1 MRIIDA
7 QQITADEIRTLL
19 KKPAFDEVVLGEGA
33 QKKIEATFGKKMT
46 AEEVVEEIVTAIR
59 REGNE
64 AVFRYTKLIDGAE
77 LTADTMEVSDAEFEA
92 AMAKADPLVVASI
105 KKAIANVRSFHEEQ
119 LPKSWITYRE
129 KGAMLGQNV
138 LPIERVGIYVPGGTA
153 SYPSSVIMNAVPA
166 KVAGVS
172 EIVMTVPPA
181 RDGSVNEY
189 VLVAARLAG
198 VTRVFKLGGA
208 QAVGALAFG
217 TETVPKVDKITGPG
231 NIFVTLAKKAV
242 YGHTDIDM
250 LAGPSE
256 ILILADETA
265 DPVYVA
271 ADMLSQAEHDV
282 LASSMVIT
290 TCAELIPQI
299 EAEVERQL
307 SELARQDI
315 ARASLDKNG
324 MIVLASSREEAAELA
339 NICAPEHLE
348 VLMQDPF
355 MMLPLLKNAG
365 AIFLGAYSSE
375 PLGDYLAGTNH
386 VLPTGGT
393 ARFYSALNVETFMK
407 KTSII
412 AYTQEALADVSDD
425 IIRLAEAEGLGAHA
439 NAIRVRGRR

>member
-290 TCAELIPQI
+290 TCADLIPQI

>member
-1 MRIIDA
+1 MRSIDA

-64 AVFRYTKLIDGAE
+64 AVFRYTKMIDGAD
-77 LTADTMEVSDAEFEA
+77 LTADTMEVSEAEFEA

-105 KKAIANVRSFHEEQ
+105 EKAIANVRSFHEEQ

-129 KGAMLGQNV
+129 KGAVLGQNV

-290 TCAELIPQI
+290 TCADLIPKI

-307 SELARQDI
+307 GELPRQEI

-324 MIVLASSREEAAELA
+324 MIVLASSREEAAQLA

-355 MMLPLLKNAG
+355 MMLSLLKNAG

-412 AYTQEALADVSDD
+412 AYTQEALADVCDD

>member
-1 MRIIDA
+1 MRSIDA

-64 AVFRYTKLIDGAE
+64 AVFRYTKMIDGAD
-77 LTADTMEVSDAEFEA
+77 LTADTMEVSEAEFEA

-105 KKAIANVRSFHEEQ
+105 EKAIANVRSFHEEQ

-129 KGAMLGQNV
+129 KGAVLGQNV

-290 TCAELIPQI
+290 TCADLVPKI

-307 SELARQDI
+307 GELPRQEI

-324 MIVLASSREEAAELA
+324 MIVLASSREEAAQLA

-412 AYTQEALADVSDD
+412 AYTQEALADVCDD

>member
-1 MRIIDA
+1 MKIVEASSITRDEMR
-7 QQITADEIRTLL
+7 RLL
-19 KKPAFDEVVLGEGA
+19 EKPAFDEVVLGEGA
-33 QKKIEATFGKKMT
+33 QAKVEAMFGRRLT
-46 AEEVVEEIVTAIR
+46 AEEVVNEIITAIR
-59 REGNE
+59 KEGNE

-77 LTADTMEVSDAEFEA
+77 LTPESMEVSEAEYEA
-92 AMAKADPLVVASI
+92 AFAKADPLVVQSI
-105 KKAIANVRSFHEEQ
+105 EKAIANVRSFHEEQ

-129 KGAMLGQNV
+129 KGAMLGQNC

-153 SYPSSVIMNAVPA
+153 SYPSSVVMNAVPA

-172 EIVMTVPPA
+172 EIVMVVPPA

-208 QAVGALAFG
+208 QAIGALAFG

-242 YGHTDIDM
+242 YGHCDIDM

-265 DPVYVA
+265 DPAYVA

-282 LASSMVIT
+282 LASSIVIT
-290 TCAELIPQI
+290 TSKELVPQI
-299 EAEVERQL
+299 EAELERQL
-307 SELARQDI
+307 AMLPRQEI
-315 ARASLDKNG
+315 ARASLEKNG
-324 MIVLASSREEAAELA
+324 MIVIADGKEEAAQLA
-339 NICAPEHLE
+339 NISAPEHLE
-348 VLMQDPF
+348 VLMKDPF

-412 AYTQEALADVSDD
+412 AYTKEALADVSAD
-425 IIRLAEAEGLGAHA
+425 IIRLAEAEGLKAHA
-439 NAIRVRGRR
+439 NAIRVRGER

>member
-290 TCAELIPQI
+290 TCADLIPKI

-307 SELARQDI
+307 GELPRQEI

-324 MIVLASSREEAAELA
+324 MIVLAASREEAAELA

-412 AYTQEALADVSDD
+412 AYTQEALDGVSDD
-425 IIRLAEAEGLGAHA
+425 IIRLAEAEGLTAHA

>member
-1 MRIIDA
+1 MRVIDA
-7 QQITADEIRTLL
+7 QTLNAEEIRALL

-33 QKKIEATFGKKMT
+33 QKKIEATFGRKLS

-59 REGNE
+59 KEGNE

-77 LTADTMEVSDAEFEA
+77 LTAESMEVSEAEFDE

-105 KKAIANVRSFHEEQ
+105 RKAIANVRSFHEEQ

-290 TCAELIPQI
+290 TCSDLIPKI
-299 EAEVERQL
+299 EEEVEVQL
-307 SELARQDI
+307 SKLPRQDI
-315 ARASLDKNG
+315 ARASLEKNG
-324 MIVLASSREEAAELA
+324 MIVLASSREEAAEFA

-355 MMLPLLKNAG
+355 MMLPMLKNAG

-412 AYTQEALADVSDD
+412 AYTQEALAGVSDD
-425 IIRLAEAEGLGAHA
+425 IIRLAEAEGLKAHA
-439 NAIRVRGRR
+439 NAIRVRGKR

>member
-59 REGNE
+59 HQGNE
-64 AVFRYTKLIDGAE
+64 AVFRYTKLIDGAD
-77 LTADTMEVSDAEFEA
+77 LTVDTMEVSDAEFEA

-242 YGHTDIDM
+242 YGYTDIDM

-271 ADMLSQAEHDV
+271 ADMLSQAEHEV

-290 TCAELIPQI
+290 TCADLIPKI

-307 SELARQDI
+307 GELPRQEI

-412 AYTQEALADVSDD
+412 AYTQEALDGVSDD
-425 IIRLAEAEGLGAHA
+425 IIRLAEAEGLTAHA

>member
-1 MRIIDA
+1 MRSIDA

-64 AVFRYTKLIDGAE
+64 AVFRYTKMIDGAD
-77 LTADTMEVSDAEFEA
+77 LTADTMEVSEAEFEA

-105 KKAIANVRSFHEEQ
+105 EKAIANVRSFHEEQ

-129 KGAMLGQNV
+129 KGAVLGQNV

-290 TCAELIPQI
+290 TCADLIPKI

-307 SELARQDI
+307 GELPRQEI

-324 MIVLASSREEAAELA
+324 MIVLASSREEAAQLA

-412 AYTQEALADVSDD
+412 AYTQEALADVCDD

>member
-77 LTADTMEVSDAEFEA
+77 LTADTMEVSDAEFEE

-105 KKAIANVRSFHEEQ
+105 EKAIANVRSFHEEQ

-290 TCAELIPQI
+290 TCADLIPKI

-315 ARASLDKNG
+315 ARASLEKNG

>member
-1 MRIIDA
+1 MKIVDA
-7 QQITADEIRTLL
+7 QKVTVDEIRALL

-33 QKKIEATFGKKMT
+33 QKKIEATFGRKMT
-46 AEEVVEEIVTAIR
+46 AQEVVEEIVTAIR
-59 REGNE
+59 KEGNE
-64 AVFRYTKLIDGAE
+64 AVFRYTKMIDGAE
-77 LTADTMEVSDAEFEA
+77 LTAESMEVSEAEFDA
-92 AMAKADPLVVASI
+92 AMVKADPLVVDSI
-105 KKAIANVRSFHEEQ
+105 RKAIDNVRSFHEEQ
-119 LPKSWITYRE
+119 MPKSWITYRE
-129 KGAMLGQNV
+129 NGAMLGQNV

-256 ILILADETA
+256 ILILADASA
-265 DPVYVA
+265 DPAYVA

-290 TCAELIPQI
+290 TCGELIPQI
-299 EAEVERQL
+299 EDEIERQL
-307 SELARQDI
+307 SELPRQDI
-315 ARASLDKNG
+315 ARASLAKNG
-324 MIVLASSREEAAELA
+324 MIVLAASREEAAQLA

-348 VLMQDPF
+348 VLMKDPF

-365 AIFLGAYSSE
+365 SIFLGAYSSE

-407 KTSII
+407 KTGII
-412 AYTQEALADVSDD
+412 AYTQEALSSVSDD
-425 IIRLAEAEGLGAHA
+425 IIRLAEAEGLKAHA
-439 NAIRVRGRR
+439 NAIRIRGRR

>member
-59 REGNE
+59 HQGNE
-64 AVFRYTKLIDGAE
+64 AVFRYTKLIDGAD
-77 LTADTMEVSDAEFEA
+77 LTVDTMEVSDAEFEA

-242 YGHTDIDM
+242 YGYTDIDM

-290 TCAELIPQI
+290 TCADLIPKI

-307 SELARQDI
+307 GELPRQEI

-412 AYTQEALADVSDD
+412 AYTQEALDGVSDD
-425 IIRLAEAEGLGAHA
+425 IIRLAEAEGLTAHA

>member
-208 QAVGALAFG
+208 QAVGVLAFG

>member
-64 AVFRYTKLIDGAE
+64 AVFRYTKLIDGAD
-77 LTADTMEVSDAEFEA
+77 LTADTMEVSDAEFEE

-105 KKAIANVRSFHEEQ
+105 EKAIANVRSFHEEQ
-119 LPKSWITYRE
+119 MPKSWITYRE

-181 RDGSVNEY
+181 RDGSVNAY

-290 TCAELIPQI
+290 TCADLIPKI

>member
-1 MRIIDA
+1 
-7 QQITADEIRTLL
+7 
-19 KKPAFDEVVLGEGA
+19 
-33 QKKIEATFGKKMT
+33 MT

-64 AVFRYTKLIDGAE
+64 AVFRYTKMIDGAD
-77 LTADTMEVSDAEFEA
+77 LTADTMEVSEAEFEA

-105 KKAIANVRSFHEEQ
+105 EKAIANVRSFHEEQ

-129 KGAMLGQNV
+129 KGAVLGQNV

-290 TCAELIPQI
+290 TCADLIPKI

-307 SELARQDI
+307 GELPRQEI

-324 MIVLASSREEAAELA
+324 MIVLASSREEAAQLA

-412 AYTQEALADVSDD
+412 AYTQEALADVCDD